1 MFCYSSDQSEE
12 SSDTQVSV
20 AERIFQMQN
29 KIEGDTP
36 PSSKSGSGSVTPSHA
51 LGFRSDTLSILF
63 CLFNFTKTFS
73 LFKVLYFIM
82 AKFYNYTYLLVK
94 YFKNTFYRIKLSKRI
109 KSTCTL
115 FLLFFHIYLIY
126 LSSLS
131 TYEHVQRFSAHA
143 FCSRIRKTHF

>member
-12 SSDTQVSV
+12 SSETQVSV

-109 KSTCTL
+109 KGTL
-115 FLLFFHIYLIY
+115 FFTFFLIYLIY

-131 TYEHVQRFSAHA
+131 TYEHGQRFSAHA
-143 FCSRIRKTHF
+143 FGSRIRKTHF